1 MNVLL
6 LLDSFKGTLTSD
18 EANQIIEDSLHR
30 LHPEIFV
37 KSYCFA
43 DGGEGTLSAWKNA
56 LKKRCG
62 IQQGVVNGPFPGEKM
77 MVSYGIIDQKTI
89 LIESAE
95 IIGLPKVGARKDPAL
110 TTTLGIGELIRQSL
124 DEGFR
129 DFILS
134 LGGSSTND
142 LGSGMA
148 AGLGVRFYHDGVPY
162 LPTGGTLG
170 LCDHIDLSGL
180 DPRLSSS
187 HFLVLSDVTNPLLG
201 KRGATYV
208 YAKQKG
214 GHHLSELEAGM
225 RSMNRLL
232 TIETNQDYSRR
243 KGAGAAGGLGCA
255 SLYYLHADIVNG
267 AKAILSAIDY
277 ETLLTK
283 TDLVITGEG
292 RIDESS
298 FDGKAISVISSLAKK
313 HHVPVFV
320 IGGSITE
327 EAKEKFSSFGI
338 VSSLS
343 IEQEDLPIEAIKSH
357 ASDHLRSRWESYLK
371 QEINCFAS

>member
-6 LLDSFKGTLTSD
+6 LLDSFKGTLTSE
-18 EANQIIEDSLHR
+18 EANQIIEDVLCH
-30 LHPEIFV
+30 LHPEIGV
-37 KSYCFA
+37 KSFCFA
-43 DGGEGTLSAWKNA
+43 DGGEGTLAAWKNA
-56 LKKRCG
+56 LKERCR
-62 IQQGVVNGPFPGEKM
+62 IQQAIVNGPFPSEKIT
-77 MVSYGIIDQKTI
+77 VSYGIIDQRI
-89 LIESAE
+89 VLVESAE
-95 IIGLPKVGARKDPAL
+95 IVGLSKTGARKDPAL
-110 TTTLGIGELIRQSL
+110 TTTIGIGELIRQSL
-124 DEGFR
+124 DAGFR

-148 AGLGVRFYHDGVPY
+148 AGLGVRFYHEGVPY

-180 DPRLSSS
+180 NPRLSSS
-187 HFLVLSDVTNPLLG
+187 HFLVLSDVINPLLG

-214 GHHLSELEAGM
+214 GHHLSALETGM
-225 RSMNRLL
+225 RSMNQLL
-232 TIETNQDYSRR
+232 TKETGQDYSRR

-267 AKAILSAIDY
+267 AKAILSVIEY
-277 ETLLTK
+277 ETLLEK

-320 IGGSITE
+320 IGGSITK
-327 EAKEKFSSFGI
+327 EAKEKFASFGI

-343 IEQEDLPIEAIKSH
+343 IEQEDLPLEVIKAH
-357 ASDHLRSRWESYLK
+357 ASERMKSRWESYLK
-371 QEINCFAS
+371 QERNRFTS